1 MGTRRTFLLNA
12 AAAGAGAILAQ
23 GQTAHAA
30 EEPGYVDKLTDAD
43 GKYAAGPLPFAYDA
57 LEPAIDARTV
67 ELHYNFHHKP
77 AVAAANKTEEAL
89 AKARESNDFALVKYY
104 EKELA
109 YQLSSHILHT
119 VYWTSISGKGGEP
132 KGELSKSIDRNFGS
146 YIKFK
151 AQLIA
156 ATVAVEAS
164 GWGVVGFHPAT
175 GKLMILQCEN
185 HQKLT
190 AWGIQPILILDVFEH
205 AYYLKY
211 QNRRNEYVNQLFSI
225 INWDNAAL
233 RLQSAMSGRR
243 AA

>member
-1 MGTRRTFLLNA
+1 MTTRRIFLHDTA
-12 AAAGAGAILAQ
+12 AVGAGIMLAQ
-23 GQTAHAA
+23 ARTAYAV
-30 EEPGYVDKLTDAD
+30 EDSGYLDNLTDVE
-43 GKYAAGPLPFAYDA
+43 GKYAAAPLPFAYDA
-57 LEPAIDARTV
+57 LEPIIDARTV
-67 ELHYNFHHKP
+67 ELHYTFHHKP
-77 AVAAANKTEEAL
+77 AVAAANKAEEGL

-109 YQLSSHILHT
+109 FQLSSHILHT
-119 VYWTSISGKGGEP
+119 VYWTSVSGKGGEP
-132 KGELSKSIDRNFGS
+132 KGELRKAIDKNFGS
-146 YIKFK
+146 FPKFK

-164 GWGVVGFHPAT
+164 GWGVVGYHPAT

-233 RLQSAMSGRR
+233 RLESALPARR
-243 AA
+243 ST